1 MKYLH
6 FELVYCI
13 FRPLL
18 KNRRCFTKKYPPS
31 KPFVITGKK
40 KLMND
45 FSHILISLSRAQPP
59 TPSRISKS
67 DIRTLQQVATVSWK
81 FKQANPC
88 CRHSNSLGKLTQN
101 HTNNIAKV
109 HHKILCM
116 LQQRQSVVQGFYIFS
131 FQSEPP
137 LLQLVWR
144 HFQDPRINLLLGS
157 TLAHHVCNEFSEFVQ
172 CIQLIFQASLQEMFQ
187 PLLI

>member
-6 FELVYCI
+6 FEIVYCI

-67 DIRTLQQVATVSWK
+67 DIRTFQQVAIVSWK

-88 CRHSNSLGKLTQN
+88 CRHSNSLGKLTQI

-116 LQQRQSVVQGFYIFS
+116 LQQRQSHSGTRLLYLLFS
-131 FQSEPP
+131 IGTSTTAIG
-137 LLQLVWR
+137 LAAL
-144 HFQDPRINLLLGS
+144 PRSSN
-157 TLAHHVCNEFSEFVQ
+157 
-172 CIQLIFQASLQEMFQ
+172 
-187 PLLI
+187 